1 MRVVVYSLGS
11 LVCRHAS
18 CEVNDHR
25 CLLTRNSKSLL
36 VFLGHV
42 STRPAIRGRPLSAT
56 RAVLLLFAEELA
68 DGHER
73 VKRLAL
79 GDHRGAPVV
88 ANRAA
93 VSLGLGGRVAA
104 AARTD
109 VAAAPAA

>member
-1 MRVVVYSLGS
+1 MLSLQS
-11 LVCRHAS
+11 RS
-18 CEVNDHR
+18 R
-25 CLLTRNSKSLL
+25 LL
-36 VFLGHV
+36 VEHV
-42 STRPAIRGRPLSAT
+42 AAIRGRPRSAT

-93 VSLGLGGRVAA
+93 VSFGLGGRVAA

-109 VAAAPAA
+109 VDAATATKFRVQFLPLAGAALTVI

>member
-1 MRVVVYSLGS
+1 MY
-11 LVCRHAS
+11 
-18 CEVNDHR
+18 
-25 CLLTRNSKSLL
+25 LL
-36 VFLGHV
+36 VRRSGV
-42 STRPAIRGRPLSAT
+42 DRGRR
-56 RAVLLLFAEELA
+56 RARDLLLLFAEELA

-93 VSLGLGGRVAA
+93 VSFGLGGRVAE

-109 VAAAPAA
+109 VGAMGLAAVCVLPLGRNQNGLYTAAPRAV